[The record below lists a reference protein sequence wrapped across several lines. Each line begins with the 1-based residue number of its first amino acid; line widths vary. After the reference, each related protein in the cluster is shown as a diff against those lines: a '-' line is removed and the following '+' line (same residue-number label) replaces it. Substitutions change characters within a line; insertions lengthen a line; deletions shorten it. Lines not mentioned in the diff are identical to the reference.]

1 MCGIA
6 GFLVKPAS
14 WPGQAVGVL
23 TQMTDALHHRGPDGS
38 GIWLDAERGIGLG
51 HRRLAI
57 VDLSQTGRQPM
68 ISACERF
75 VIAFNGEIY
84 NHKSLRLDIES
95 QARTVWRGHS
105 DTEVLLAAIAL
116 WGVTEAVRRC
126 VGMFAIALWDRVE
139 KCLYLVRDRLGEKPL
154 YYGWFGEV
162 LMFGSEL
169 KALRA
174 HPAWRGAVDRNAL
187 ALLLR
192 YAYIPA
198 PHSIYQGVAKANPG
212 TILKF
217 KEGQREFEETVYWSV
232 NQVARQ
238 GVDDPFLGSDVDAAN
253 ALEAHLRDAIA
264 IQQIAD
270 VPLGAFLSG
279 GIDSSTVVALMQSQS
294 NKPVKTFTIGFHE
307 GEYNEAEHAGA
318 IALHLGTD
326 HSDLYVS
333 PADALAIIP
342 KLPHIYDEPFADP
355 SQIPTFLVSS
365 LTREHV
371 TVALSG
377 DGGDELFAGYPR
389 YFWTDQVWRKA
400 RFIPHAVRRSATNL
414 VQAIP
419 PQSWAKLLAAMGSL
433 VPSHVRRH
441 EPGDK
446 MHKLAGLF
454 AANDDLSLYRE
465 IQANWKSNPVL
476 GASAARIVNGLDDH
490 GCWTNLPD
498 IFNRMMLL
506 DAVTYLPDDILAKV
520 DRASMAVGLETR
532 LPLLDHRVVEFAWHI
547 PLEMKV
553 RNGQS
558 KWLLRQVLYRHVP
571 KKLLERPKMGF
582 SIPLDEWLRGP
593 LKNWAEDLLGE
604 ERLRAEGFFDVSM
617 VKKYWAEHLSGVHNW
632 QYALWNILMFQA
644 WFRAQNG
651 KL

>member
-6 GFLVKPAS
+6 GFLVIPAS
-14 WPGQAVGVL
+14 WPRQAVSVL
-23 TQMTDALHHRGPDGS
+23 TQMTDTLHHRGPDGS
-38 GIWLDAERGIGLG
+38 GIWVDAERGIGLG

-57 VDLSQTGRQPM
+57 VDLSQTGQQPM
-68 ISACERF
+68 VSTCGRF
-75 VIAFNGEIY
+75 VVVFNGEIY
-84 NHKSLRLDIES
+84 NHKLLRNQIAS
-95 QARTVWRGHS
+95 QSKTVWRGHS

-116 WGVTEAVRRC
+116 WGLTEAVRRC

-139 KCLYLVRDRLGEKPL
+139 KCLYLVRDRMGEKPL
-154 YYGWFGEV
+154 YYGWIGEV

-174 HPAWRGAVDRNAL
+174 HPAWRGEVDRDAL
-187 ALLLR
+187 ALMVR
-192 YAYIPA
+192 YGYIPA
-198 PHSIYQGVAKANPG
+198 PHSIYKGVAKANPG

-217 KEGQREFEETVYWSV
+217 KEGQHNIEETVYWSV
-232 NQVARQ
+232 NEEARR
-238 GVDDPFLGSDVDAAN
+238 GVDHPFLGSDVDATN
-253 ALEAHLRDAIA
+253 ALERHLRDAIS
-264 IQQIAD
+264 IQQMAD

-279 GIDSSTVVALMQSQS
+279 GIDSSTIVALMQSQS

-318 IALHLGTD
+318 IARYLGTD
-326 HSDLYVS
+326 HYDLYVS

-355 SQIPTFLVSS
+355 SQIPTFLVSN

-389 YFWTDQVWRKA
+389 YFWADQVWRKA
-400 RFIPHAVRRSATNL
+400 RFIPNVIRRSATNM
-414 VQAIP
+414 VQGIP
-419 PQSWAKLLAAMGSL
+419 PQSWAKILAAMGSL
-433 VPSHVRRH
+433 VPSHVRQH

-498 IFNRMMLL
+498 IFNRMMCL

-547 PLEMKV
+547 PLAMKV

-593 LKNWAEDLLGE
+593 LRDWAEDLLDE
-604 ERLRAEGFFDVSM
+604 ERLRAEGFFDVSL